1 MTPSG
6 AGPRTPAGGVAH
18 SDDVHHDASLR
29 HLSDVRPWGRFDQY
43 SQNEPTT
50 VKVITVEPG
59 HRLSLQ
65 RHGRRSEYWIVLDG
79 PMEITV
85 GPRSWMAAA
94 GERIWIPV
102 GSLHRM
108 SNPGPSRARVLELAY
123 GDFDEDDI
131 ERVED
136 DYLRP

>member
-1 MTPSG
+1 MTAPGARSG
-6 AGPRTPAGGVAH
+6 AADTSDPTGVM
-18 SDDVHHDASLR
+18 DR

-43 SQNEPTT
+43 TRNEPTT

-65 RHGRRSEYWIVLDG
+65 RHARRSEYWIVLDG

-85 GPRSWMAAA
+85 GGRTWVAVT
-94 GERIWIPV
+94 GERVWIAV
-102 GSLHRM
+102 GELHRM
-108 SNPGPSRARVLELAY
+108 ANPGPHRARVLELAF

-131 ERVED
+131 ERIED
-136 DYLRP
+136 DYARR

>member
-1 MTPSG
+1 MVTPSG
-6 AGPRTPAGGVAH
+6 AGPGATTGVAH
-18 SDDVHHDASLR
+18 SDDLHHDASLR

-65 RHGRRSEYWIVLDG
+65 RHARRSEYWIVLDG

-85 GPRSWMAAA
+85 GGRSWMAAS

-102 GSLHRM
+102 GTLHRM
-108 SNPGPSRARVLELAY
+108 ANPGPGRARVLELAY

-136 DYLRP
+136 DYSRS